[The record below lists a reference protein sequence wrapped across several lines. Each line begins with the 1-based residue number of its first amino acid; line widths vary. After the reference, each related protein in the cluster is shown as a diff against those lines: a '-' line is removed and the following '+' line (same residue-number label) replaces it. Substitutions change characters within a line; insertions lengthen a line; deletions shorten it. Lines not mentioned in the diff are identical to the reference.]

1 MGELTSVSGAQLA
14 RDGGFRVATSLLY
27 LTDVEEG
34 GETAFP
40 DSEWADPALAA
51 GPWSECAEGNVAARA
66 RAGDALV
73 FWSIMPNNEID
84 PASMHAGCP
93 VIKGEKW
100 TGTKWIH
107 AEPFRWRAPPP
118 PPDVGGCK
126 DKNPTCKAWANSGE
140 CKKNPEFMW
149 GKAGSPGVCVKACKK
164 WCVPGARSCVAGFS
178 LAPTARK
185 CSAPRPDAIRVY
197 SSVRV
202 ERTDARSDV
211 AAGPGE
217 GAGAGAGAPPQG

>member
-14 RDGGFRVATSLLY
+14 ADGGYRVSTALLY

-40 DSEWADPALAA
+40 DSEWADPSLAA
-51 GPWSECAEGNVAARA
+51 GSWSECAEGVVAARA
-66 RAGDALV
+66 RAGEALV
-73 FWSIMPNNEID
+73 FWSITPNNEID

-100 TGTKWIH
+100 TGTKWLH
-107 AEPFRWRAPPP
+107 AEPFRWRPPNP

-140 CKKNPEFMW
+140 CKRNAGARLPPFVLATPSQHSLRRTGFMI
-149 GKAGSPGVCVKACKK
+149 GDKAQPGVCVKACKK
-164 WCVPGARSCVAGFS
+164 WRVPARPRRKD
-178 LAPTARK
+178 APAAHPT
-185 CSAPRPDAIRVY
+185 SHLTTFL
-197 SSVRV
+197 SSQFFD
-202 ERTDARSDV
+202 T
-211 AAGPGE
+211 
-217 GAGAGAGAPPQG
+217 